1 MEQQVEISQA
11 TTILEGF
18 EREMESP
25 LDEFQTEI
33 GNWWLDPRM

>member
-18 EREMESP
+18 ETEMEFL

-33 GNWWLDPRM
+33 VNWWLDPGM